1 MYADDLLLLAI
12 SLRDLQ
18 LMVDLC
24 IEEFNCLDLKI
35 NVKKS
40 VCMRIGR
47 KHCEKIDSIVINDE
61 QLDWKKEMRYL
72 GVYFVSAN
80 SFKCNMQIC
89 RHKFVKALN
98 GIFAKI
104 GTRASPSVI
113 LSLVN
118 YFCLPVLLYGIET
131 MLITS
136 KLYKS
141 LENAFRT
148 IFVKL
153 FSSFDK
159 IVISN
164 CQYFCGVL
172 PLHYTVDMR
181 VYIFFNGLPNNSN
194 DCIKFHF
201 QRSGTKVIN
210 QMLKNITDRQ

>member
-1 MYADDLLLLAI
+1 
-12 SLRDLQ
+12 
-18 LMVDLC
+18 MVDLC
-24 IEEFNCLDLKI
+24 IEEFNFNCLDLKI

-80 SFKCNMQIC
+80 SFKCNLQIC

-159 IVISN
+159 N
-164 CQYFCGVL
+164 YFKLSIFLWSL
-172 PLHYTVDMR
+172 PLHYTLDMLFIHSSI
-181 VYIFFNGLPNNSN
+181 VYRI
-194 DCIKFHF
+194 I
-201 QRSGTKVIN
+201 
-210 QMLKNITDRQ
+210 QMIALSFILKDLERRL